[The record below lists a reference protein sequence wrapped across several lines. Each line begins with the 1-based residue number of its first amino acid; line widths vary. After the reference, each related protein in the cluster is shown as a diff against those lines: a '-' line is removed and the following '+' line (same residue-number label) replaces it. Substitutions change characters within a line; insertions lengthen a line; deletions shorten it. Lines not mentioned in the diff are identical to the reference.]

1 MTIPATNSNNS
12 TNYNNHDFTLEPTHD
27 RQTPMNADGS
37 DVNNWKDLVTDF
49 VKAALQTGVPV
60 VGGPVAALG
69 LLGAGQVADALG
81 GGPAVPLTTPAA
93 SGNTGQMSDMER
105 IQADGF
111 KNSTYLIALQ
121 QEIQQEN
128 RQFTTVTNVIR
139 AKHDTAKAALANI
152 RS

>member
-1 MTIPATNSNNS
+1 MTISAINPNKNSQDLHLDL
-12 TNYNNHDFTLEPTHD
+12 TRE
-27 RQTPMNADGS
+27 RQTETNANGYHVDMKGLVAAGLAGATTMVAGPLGAMGLVAAQGAASTIGGS
-37 DVNNWKDLVTDF
+37 GS
-49 VKAALQTGVPV
+49 AALTTMP
-60 VGGPVAALG
+60 
-69 LLGAGQVADALG
+69 AGTNG
-81 GGPAVPLTTPAA
+81 T
-93 SGNTGQMSDMER
+93 QMSDMER